1 MFENMAAML
10 DLSGAGSD
18 ALSPGSAVAA
28 WTGAVWR
35 QDSWWWLSTKQP
47 ADPSVFNWGLKFPVN
62 AASAPAVM
70 AYQQGQE
77 WFMANMPA
85 GSPGYA
91 LCQLPGEC
99 CAGAGVVEG
108 ASDGELCQLAATAA
122 STGCRAPQ
130 IAKPEHSHA
139 KRVQREKCWHCV
151 DLILIRPQKYA
162 PAIHASQLTA
172 IHACPCHSLRC
183 RGAQAK
189 PFHTFTNHRDTTH
202 ARPSHASS
210 GHHLPHRLC
219 PFRLLL

>member
-1 MFENMAAML
+1 MSGNRFVLSSTPVMSQLEAQSLCFRWHTSASLAYWDTITMFENMAAML

-108 ASDGELCQLAATAA
+108 ASDGELCQQQRLPVQAAGHRR
-122 STGCRAPQ
+122 SQ
-130 IAKPEHSHA
+130 NQSIAMQSVCNV
-139 KRVQREKCWHCV
+139 RSVGTV
-151 DLILIRPQKYA
+151 LI
-162 PAIHASQLTA
+162 
-172 IHACPCHSLRC
+172 
-183 RGAQAK
+183 
-189 PFHTFTNHRDTTH
+189 
-202 ARPSHASS
+202 
-210 GHHLPHRLC
+210 
-219 PFRLLL
+219 